1 MGVIECYDTL
11 TGKRCY
17 KSEISPEKSIKIMEQ
32 EIGKSFDSDIFDV
45 FQRVQK
51 EWTDIKKKSI
61 FYLSINK
68 IRKVP
73 IFHKVL
79 LEYRLQFEFHLLD
92 ILLLKVDLIY
102 EWAEFFQLR
111 CMEKDDQYTLFGFVR
126 FLL

>member
-51 EWTDIKKKSI
+51 EWTDIKKKHKI
-61 FYLSINK
+61 FRN
-68 IRKVP
+68 
-73 IFHKVL
+73 
-79 LEYRLQFEFHLLD
+79 
-92 ILLLKVDLIY
+92 
-102 EWAEFFQLR
+102 
-111 CMEKDDQYTLFGFVR
+111 
-126 FLL
+126 